1 MYSFFFLFIFLL
13 GIPTSLYMY
22 CFALLGSGILDV
34 A

>member
-1 MYSFFFLFIFLL
+1 MYSFFCFVFFLL